1 MLTLNLA
8 FSSLTSPPHQ
18 NLRPSSP
25 TSPLTTLKASI
36 AVSEARVNDSS
47 AQQRRFRKDNK
58 ASAAAI
64 KKDLD
69 TLQDRLNR
77 ITATDRNLQ
86 TRQLQQGQHMRQAD
100 EAIVSIT
107 NDLETIGKC
116 PEEDSSE
123 WLEKKSGWEVQ
134 RAEHQAV
141 RDGLSQLKEK
151 HQREMSSFQAEAL
164 SAQQKRE
171 RLQHR
176 TAKLNGQHERL
187 QSSTAEGLNE
197 KERQTSEQH
206 AKNSERYHL
215 ELHYQEQLANLA
227 RAIQDFRYRCRQAW
241 QQSQVLETAYEQQ
254 QLMTSHSSL
263 TNSRPITPEGDLPGT
278 RPHSASYRARSTS
291 MLSGNSIYTDFSD
304 QDPAPPM
311 PTRSMIEE
319 MRQHSGSSGSV
330 GSKAGSSPMSPAV
343 ALGSGGWGSGGVGA
357 VGSMWKGKGVGGS
370 PSLG

>member
-1 MLTLNLA
+1 
-8 FSSLTSPPHQ
+8 
-18 NLRPSSP
+18 
-25 TSPLTTLKASI
+25 
-36 AVSEARVNDSS
+36 
-47 AQQRRFRKDNK
+47 
-58 ASAAAI
+58 
-64 KKDLD
+64 
-69 TLQDRLNR
+69 
-77 ITATDRNLQ
+77 
-86 TRQLQQGQHMRQAD
+86 MRQAD
-100 EAIVSIT
+100 DAIVSIT
-107 NDLETIGKC
+107 SDLETIGKY
-116 PEEDSSE
+116 PGEDSSE
-123 WLEKKSGWEVQ
+123 WLEKKSVWEVQ
-134 RAEHQAV
+134 KAEHQAI

-151 HQREMSSFQAEAL
+151 HHRETSTIEAEAI

-187 QSSTAEGLNE
+187 HSSTVEGLNE

-206 AKNSERYHL
+206 AKISERYHL
-215 ELHYQEQLANLA
+215 ELYYKEQLASLA
-227 RAIQDFRYRCRQAW
+227 RAIQDFQYRCRQAW
-241 QQSQVLETAYEQQ
+241 QQSQVLETAYDQQ

-278 RPHSASYRARSTS
+278 LPHSASSAASRFPTFGSPDPHHPLSNGHALASASSSAVIPHRYENRSVSDTRHDTSYRARSTS

-330 GSKAGSSPMSPAV
+330 GSKGGSSSPMSPVV
-343 ALGSGGWGSGGVGA
+343 APGGGGWGSGGGA
-357 VGSMWKGKGVGGS
+357 VGTPWKGKGIGGS